1 VLRRRHEGLS
11 SLDGFRFG
19 LGVWLAALA
28 VAALLG
34 AGAVAAWWWCGGAGD
49 H

>member
-1 VLRRRHEGLS
+1 MPSMG
-11 SLDGFRFG
+11 DGFRFG

-34 AGAVAAWWWCGGAGD
+34 AGAVAAWWWLG
-49 H
+49 